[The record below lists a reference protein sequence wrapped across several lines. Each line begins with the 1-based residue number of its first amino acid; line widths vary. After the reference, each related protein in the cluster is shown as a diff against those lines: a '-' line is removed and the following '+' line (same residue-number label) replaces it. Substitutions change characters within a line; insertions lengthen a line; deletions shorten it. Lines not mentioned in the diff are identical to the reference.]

1 MLSRIESTMWGRRLD
16 YDYLEWIA
24 RKAEKFGVT
33 GTTFF
38 RDDGSIEVIAEG
50 EESALEKF
58 TKRLSRGHLFIQVE
72 NFSVVWSKPSGKYE
86 DFSIFEKESSF

>member
-50 EESALEKF
+50 EDCG
-58 TKRLSRGHLFIQVE
+58 TRTVTI
-72 NFSVVWSKPSGKYE
+72 
-86 DFSIFEKESSF
+86 

>member
-16 YDYLEWIA
+16 YNYLEWIA
-24 RKAEKFGVT
+24 RKADKYDLT

-38 RDDGSIEVIAEG
+38 RDDGSIDVIAEG
-50 EESALEKF
+50 EEKYLEKF
-58 TKRLSRGHLFIQVE
+58 TKRLSRGHFFIRVE
-72 NFSVVWSKPSGKYE
+72 NFSVVWSNPSGKYE